1 MVKDIDFSN
10 ETLKQISQLINER
23 KNAFDLLKDN
33 LEGNVKL
40 DYSDIVSRLQVQYF
54 VLDKNRENILTKEEW
69 YNDGFN
75 NTFKVNEAIS
85 PITKKN
91 EYSSFA
97 LIEPSDDM
105 LLHYP
110 LDDDYISLVGPFA
123 IKDGKEYTQTHLEKE
138 LNTIQ
143 NKLGIKVVQSGKF
156 SFSKF
161 KQNFIKN
168 AIVKIKNKFLKLCK
182 KEPVQTTYS
191 GKIYLRSN
199 IEGFVPSYVDRVA
212 KIYDYILKVSV
223 SKFAKKYKTKN
234 NKKLPKSIQFASRIY
249 ANILMSRVLDL
260 SDVSNNKKLE
270 KCLWLQFANVSNK
283 YCFNSSELKAITK
296 LGLEAAIQTC
306 KDLGITK
313 NKIIAKMTKLDY
325 VYDCVPQNEYE
336 AFLRAKERD
345 YSIYFEN
352 ANSKNKEQENVNKSS
367 KEENISSFAK
377 KSDESVNTTTKE
389 KLSGEQV
396 LKEIVK
402 VEKTNN
408 SVKESSVAKMVDKA
422 VVNFLATQGT
432 NLAEKINSG
441 KISAKKVELTNA
453 QLNLYNLV
461 LSYYV
466 QASRSKPMSVKNDG
480 NYNEN
485 EISKAKLIAKALISE
500 RAALISDATSGN
512 FEKEDNQTSRS
523 YINSICKTK
532 TKSTVKEYFTKLI
545 KLSVK
550 HFTEGKKTT
559 ITDSEVS
566 DLNYLE
572 SKAEELKNVD
582 VPNFVLVDETDS
594 SLNETAADNGYKPN
608 FIIIDENAKE
618 ETK

>member
-1 MVKDIDFSN
+1 MVKDIEFSSD
-10 ETLKQISQLINER
+10 TLKQISHLINER

-33 LEGNVKL
+33 LEGKSKL
-40 DYSDIVSRLQVQYF
+40 DYTDIVSRLQVQYF
-54 VLDKNRENILTKEEW
+54 ALDRNRENVLTKEEW
-69 YNDGFN
+69 FNDGFN

-85 PITKKN
+85 PITKNN

-110 LDDDYISLVGPFA
+110 LDDDYIALVGPFA
-123 IKDGKEYTQTHLEKE
+123 IKDGKEYTEFQFEKE
-138 LNTIQ
+138 LNNIQ
-143 NKLGIKVVQSGKF
+143 TKLGIKVLQSNKL

-161 KQNFIKN
+161 KQNFVKN
-168 AIVKIKNKFLKLCK
+168 AIIKIKNKFLKLCK
-182 KEPVQTTYS
+182 KEPVQTTYY

-260 SDVSNNKKLE
+260 NDVSNNIKLE
-270 KCLWLQFANVSNK
+270 KCLWLQFANVLNK
-283 YCFNSSELKAITK
+283 YCFDSSELKAITK

-313 NKIIAKMTKLDY
+313 NQIVAKATKIGF
-325 VYDCVPQNEYE
+325 VYDCVPQNEHE
-336 AFLRAKERD
+336 AFLRVKERD
-345 YSIYFEN
+345 YSIYSEN
-352 ANSKNKEQENVNKSS
+352 SNLKNKEQDNVNKSS
-367 KEENISSFAK
+367 KEENITSFAK
-377 KSDESVNTTTKE
+377 KSNESVNTTTKK
-389 KLSGEQV
+389 KLSGEQE

-402 VEKTNN
+402 TEKANN

-466 QASRSKPMSVKNDG
+466 QASRSKPMSVKNDC

-500 RAALISDATSGN
+500 RANLIADATSGKY
-512 FEKEDNQTSRS
+512 EKGDNQTSRA
-523 YINSICKTK
+523 YINSICKIK
-532 TKSTVKEYFTKLI
+532 TNSTVKEFFTKLI
-545 KLSVK
+545 KLSIK
-550 HFTEGKKTT
+550 HFTEVKKTT

-566 DLNYLE
+566 DLNYIE
-572 SKAEELKNVD
+572 GKAEELKNVD
-582 VPNFVLVDETDS
+582 VPNFVLVDETLS
-594 SLNETAADNGYKPN
+594 SLNETATDNDYKPN